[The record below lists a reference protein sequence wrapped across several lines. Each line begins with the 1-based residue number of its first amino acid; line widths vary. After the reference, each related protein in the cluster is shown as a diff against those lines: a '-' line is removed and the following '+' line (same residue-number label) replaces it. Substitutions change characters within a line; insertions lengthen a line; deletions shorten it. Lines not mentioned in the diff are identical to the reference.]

1 MRTIS
6 LNRQTIEVDAPR
18 ELVFEVVASAG
29 KKVRDVDQGKVV
41 EFETQ
46 WRDRSIKTVE
56 EVRLDPPG
64 EIRYRWLEGPLQNVV
79 EKIVFDSKGASNT
92 KMTYT
97 GTFESDRGIAGWVR
111 SYMFVRPAF
120 DRLVREH
127 LLEGKR
133 IAETRAKRSRVHPR
147 PSRDI

>member
-1 MRTIS
+1 MK
-6 LNRQTIEVDAPR
+6 RQTVEVDAPR
-18 ELVFEVVASAG
+18 DLVFEVVAGAG
-29 KKVRDVDQGKVV
+29 KKVREINQGKVV

-56 EVRLDPPG
+56 ELRLDPPR

-79 EKIVFDSKGASNT
+79 EKIVFDSKGASST

-111 SYMFVRPAF
+111 SFVFVRPAF

-127 LLEGKR
+127 LDEGKR
-133 IAETRAKRSRVHPR
+133 IAETRAKRSHVHPR
-147 PSRDI
+147 ASQDI